1 MIRAKPMTRKEAER
15 LGLTKYSTGKP
26 CRKGHNSMRRTCSGG
41 CIECLK
47 GYSADYRAAHK
58 KIDVLVT
65 VMHQDDVATIR
76 ELAQK
81 LNAHRAALSKSD
93 PRCMTG

>member
-1 MIRAKPMTRKEAER
+1 MIRAKPMTRKEAES

-65 VMHQDDVATIR
+65 VTHQDDAAVIR
-76 ELAQK
+76 AMADK
-81 LNAHRAALSKSD
+81 LNSERAVKYD
-93 PRCMTG
+93 PRSMTG